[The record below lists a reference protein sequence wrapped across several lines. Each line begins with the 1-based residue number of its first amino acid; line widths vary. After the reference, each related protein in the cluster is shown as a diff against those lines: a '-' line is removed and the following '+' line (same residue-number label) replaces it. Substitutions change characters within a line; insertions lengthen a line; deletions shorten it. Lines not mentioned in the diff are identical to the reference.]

1 MSPAKLAFEVL
12 RFTASPGSPDVAVL
26 ELEGRFHAPARR
38 RLGPPRLLAENA
50 DERIEI
56 GAAEGG
62 EATADPEGARW
73 RASFAIPLRL
83 LAGAEY
89 ALAVGRELLDL
100 PAPDR
105 DEGANG
111 ATDLHVRLAR
121 EANALRALADE
132 AREAA
137 AAALGRADSER
148 GERERLEAEMRGE
161 RHAREELATRLSQFE
176 TELTARDESMER
188 LRAEHADAL
197 AVRDA
202 EAEAKVDERVVAAEA
217 EAVELRRALKSARA
231 DIELLRRERDRAA
244 GRAAV
249 MRTEPATTPM
259 VAEPSIHPEQDS
271 AAPPL
276 PLPEGE
282 DVGPARP
289 ASAPAATNG
298 AGRHNHAGDQDTV
311 EDDVEHVPPPTTVA
325 GGRVEPE
332 SRDEDDDSASHDDDD
347 VVRRRRD
354 RGRPRPRQAPEPHAQ
369 RRRAAG
375 RAPPGHGGDR
385 RAPHRR
391 GRHEPVPPR
400 AVDRARGGV
409 PRPRVRDRGGAAG
422 RVGDA
427 LGGPPHGRRSQ
438 RGSRGAMIR

>member
-1 MSPAKLAFEVL
+1 VSPTKLAFEVL
-12 RFTASPGSPDVAVL
+12 HFTASPGSPDVAVL
-26 ELEGRFHAPARR
+26 ELEGRFHAPVRR

-111 ATDLHVRLAR
+111 ASDLHVRLAR

-137 AAALGRADSER
+137 AAALGRADTER

-176 TELTARDESMER
+176 TELTARDETMER

-197 AVRDA
+197 AARDA

-217 EAVELRRALKSARA
+217 EAAELRRALKSARA

-259 VAEPSIHPEQDS
+259 VAEPSVHPEQDA
-271 AAPPL
+271 AAPAL
-276 PLPEGE
+276 PLPDGE

-289 ASAPAATNG
+289 ASAPPPATNG
-298 AGRHNHAGDQDTV
+298 AGRHNYAGDQDTV
-311 EDDVEHVPPPTTVA
+311 DDDEHVPPPTTVA

-332 SRDEDDDSASHDDDD
+332 SQDEDGDTATHDADDPTWSDDGETEG
-347 VVRRRRD
+347 VRVLGRRPSRTRSGD
-354 RGRPRPRQAPEPHAQ
+354 EPPVEPLPGT
-369 RRRAAG
+369 AAIG
-375 RAPPGHGGDR
+375 ARHIVAGDMSPSR
-385 RAPHRR
+385 LGPWI
-391 GRHEPVPPR
+391 
-400 AVDRARGGV
+400 ARGV
-409 PRPRVRDRGGAAG
+409 AFLALAFVIAA
-422 RVGDA
+422 VLLVV
-427 LGGPPHGRRSQ
+427 LGMR
-438 RGSRGAMIR
+438 

>member
-1 MSPAKLAFEVL
+1 VSPAKLAFEVL

-26 ELEGRFHAPARR
+26 ELEGRFHAPVRR

-62 EATADPEGARW
+62 DATADPEGARW

-111 ATDLHVRLAR
+111 ASDLHVRLAR

-137 AAALGRADSER
+137 AAALGRADCER

-176 TELTARDESMER
+176 TELTARDEAMER
-188 LRAEHADAL
+188 LRAEQADAL
-197 AVRDA
+197 AARDA

-217 EAVELRRALKSARA
+217 EAAELRRALKSARA

-259 VAEPSIHPEQDS
+259 VAEPSVHPEQDA

-289 ASAPAATNG
+289 ASTPPPATNG

-311 EDDVEHVPPPTTVA
+311 ADDEHVPPPTTVA

-332 SRDEDDDSASHDDDD
+332 RRDEDDDTASDDGDSDD
-347 VVRRRRD
+347 PTWSEDETEGVRVLGRRPSRTRSGD
-354 RGRPRPRQAPEPHAQ
+354 EPPVEPLPGT
-369 RRRAAG
+369 AAIG
-375 RAPPGHGGDR
+375 ARHIVAGDMSPSR
-385 RAPHRR
+385 LGPWI
-391 GRHEPVPPR
+391 
-400 AVDRARGGV
+400 ARGV
-409 PRPRVRDRGGAAG
+409 AFLALAFVVAA
-422 RVGDA
+422 VLLVV
-427 LGGPPHGRRSQ
+427 LGMR
-438 RGSRGAMIR
+438 

>member
-1 MSPAKLAFEVL
+1 VSPAKLAFEVL

-62 EATADPEGARW
+62 EATADPEGAQW

-105 DEGANG
+105 DEGVNG
-111 ATDLHVRLAR
+111 ANDLHVRLAR

-176 TELTARDESMER
+176 TELTARDEAMER
-188 LRAEHADAL
+188 LRAEQADAL
-197 AVRDA
+197 AARDA

-217 EAVELRRALKSARA
+217 EAAELRRALKSARA

-259 VAEPSIHPEQDS
+259 VAEPSVHPEQDA

-289 ASAPAATNG
+289 ASTPPPATNG

-311 EDDVEHVPPPTTVA
+311 ADDEHVPPPTTVA

-332 SRDEDDDSASHDDDD
+332 RRDEDDDTASDDGDSDD
-347 VVRRRRD
+347 PTWSDDGTEGVRVLGRRPSRTRSGD
-354 RGRPRPRQAPEPHAQ
+354 EPPVEPLPGT
-369 RRRAAG
+369 AAIG
-375 RAPPGHGGDR
+375 ARHIVAGDMSPSR
-385 RAPHRR
+385 LGPWI
-391 GRHEPVPPR
+391 
-400 AVDRARGGV
+400 ARGV
-409 PRPRVRDRGGAAG
+409 AFLALAFVVAA
-422 RVGDA
+422 VLLVV
-427 LGGPPHGRRSQ
+427 LGMR
-438 RGSRGAMIR
+438 

>member
-1 MSPAKLAFEVL
+1 VSPAKLAFEVL

-26 ELEGRFHAPARR
+26 ELEGRFHAPVRR

-62 EATADPEGARW
+62 DATADPEGARW

-111 ATDLHVRLAR
+111 ASDLHVRLAR

-176 TELTARDESMER
+176 TELTARDEAMER
-188 LRAEHADAL
+188 LRAEQADAL
-197 AVRDA
+197 AARDA

-217 EAVELRRALKSARA
+217 EAAELRRALKSARA

-259 VAEPSIHPEQDS
+259 VAEPSVHPEQDA

-289 ASAPAATNG
+289 ASTPPPATNG

-311 EDDVEHVPPPTTVA
+311 ADDEHVPPPTTVA

-332 SRDEDDDSASHDDDD
+332 RRDEDDDTASDDGDSDD
-347 VVRRRRD
+347 PTWSEDETEGVRVLGRRPSRTRSGD
-354 RGRPRPRQAPEPHAQ
+354 EPPVEPLPGT
-369 RRRAAG
+369 AAIG
-375 RAPPGHGGDR
+375 ARHIVAGDMSPSR
-385 RAPHRR
+385 LGPWI
-391 GRHEPVPPR
+391 
-400 AVDRARGGV
+400 ARGV
-409 PRPRVRDRGGAAG
+409 AFLALAFVVAA
-422 RVGDA
+422 VLLVV
-427 LGGPPHGRRSQ
+427 LGMR
-438 RGSRGAMIR
+438 

>member
-1 MSPAKLAFEVL
+1 V
-12 RFTASPGSPDVAVL
+12 
-26 ELEGRFHAPARR
+26 RR

-62 EATADPEGARW
+62 DATADPDGARW

-111 ATDLHVRLAR
+111 ASDLHVRLAR

-137 AAALGRADSER
+137 AAALGRADTER

-176 TELTARDESMER
+176 TELTARDEAMER
-188 LRAEHADAL
+188 LRAEHADEL
-197 AVRDA
+197 ASRDA

-217 EAVELRRALKSARA
+217 EAAELRRTLKSARA

-259 VAEPSIHPEQDS
+259 VAEPSVHPEQDA

-276 PLPEGE
+276 PLPDGE

-289 ASAPAATNG
+289 ASAPPPATNG
-298 AGRHNHAGDQDTV
+298 AGRHNHGGDQDTV
-311 EDDVEHVPPPTTVA
+311 EDEHVPPPTTVA
-325 GGRVEPE
+325 GGRVAPE
-332 SRDEDDDSASHDDDD
+332 DRDGDDGAESHDGDSDDPTWSDDDETEG
-347 VVRRRRD
+347 VRVL
-354 RGRPRPRQAPEPHAQ
+354 GKRPSRTRSGDEPPVEPLPGT
-369 RRRAAG
+369 AAIG
-375 RAPPGHGGDR
+375 ARHIVAGDMSPSR
-385 RAPHRR
+385 LGPWI
-391 GRHEPVPPR
+391 
-400 AVDRARGGV
+400 ARGV
-409 PRPRVRDRGGAAG
+409 AFLALAFVIAA
-422 RVGDA
+422 VLLVV
-427 LGGPPHGRRSQ
+427 LGMR
-438 RGSRGAMIR
+438 

>member
-1 MSPAKLAFEVL
+1 VSPAKLAFEVL

-26 ELEGRFHAPARR
+26 ELEGRFHAPVRR

-62 EATADPEGARW
+62 DATADPEGARW

-111 ATDLHVRLAR
+111 ASDLHVRLAR

-137 AAALGRADSER
+137 AAALGRADDER

-176 TELTARDESMER
+176 TELTARDEAMER
-188 LRAEHADAL
+188 LRAEQADAL
-197 AVRDA
+197 AARDA

-217 EAVELRRALKSARA
+217 EAAELRRALKSARA

-259 VAEPSIHPEQDS
+259 VAEPSVHPEQDA

-289 ASAPAATNG
+289 ASTPPPATNG

-311 EDDVEHVPPPTTVA
+311 ADDEHVPPPTTVA

-332 SRDEDDDSASHDDDD
+332 RRDEDDDTASDDGDSDDPTWSADETEG
-347 VVRRRRD
+347 VRVLGRRPSRTRSGD
-354 RGRPRPRQAPEPHAQ
+354 EPPVEPLPGT
-369 RRRAAG
+369 AAIG
-375 RAPPGHGGDR
+375 ARHIVAGDMSPSR
-385 RAPHRR
+385 LGPWI
-391 GRHEPVPPR
+391 
-400 AVDRARGGV
+400 ARGV
-409 PRPRVRDRGGAAG
+409 AFLALAFVVAA
-422 RVGDA
+422 VLLVV
-427 LGGPPHGRRSQ
+427 LGMR
-438 RGSRGAMIR
+438 